1 MYYIT
6 KEGDNMAINGVNG
19 VDKVNYQPK
28 VKPQAEEAKVEKA
41 PEKDAFGQ
49 AAVYEKA
56 DNAEGKV
63 NKFDKGDR
71 SAIIQQLQAD
81 AEKMKNN
88 LFEIVKKTISGQG
101 NAFALA
107 SEDDMWKFLASGNFT
122 VDAAT
127 KAQAQKDIAEDGY
140 WGVQQTS
147 ERIFDFAKALTG
159 GDPEK
164 MEEMREA
171 FEKGF
176 QQATKAWGDELPD
189 ICKQTKEAV
198 NKLFDDY
205 AASTK
210 TSASAEAQA

>member
-1 MYYIT
+1 MS
-6 KEGDNMAINGVNG
+6 VNG
-19 VDKVNYQPK
+19 ITSSGTLYDSASY
-28 VKPQAEEAKVEKA
+28 VKNSTPVAETEEATKKTSPIDGV
-41 PEKDAFGQ
+41 
-49 AAVYEKA
+49 AAVYESSDEAMKAAEEAREKYVPNPELVEKLKA
-56 DNAEGKV
+56 DA
-63 NKFDKGDR
+63 DAR
-71 SAIIQQLQAD
+71 IQQLQD
-81 AEKMKNN
+81 
-88 LFEIVKKTISGQG
+88 IVNKLLTKQG
-101 NAFALA
+101 NTYNVAEGLKSFYENL
-107 SEDDMWKFLASGNFT
+107 E
-122 VDAAT
+122 VDPET

-176 QQATKAWGDELPD
+176 KQATKAWGDELPD

-210 TSASAEAQA
+210 TSASAETQA